1 MLPAENVAGFP
12 FAYGIRR
19 GAVGITLEEESAGF
33 LKGQILLQ
41 RRRVVDTFVAETR
54 FENAQGAT
62 VEIEARS
69 FEFPADGNDVIGVA
83 ASDLAEAADAVKKIL
98 Q

>member
-1 MLPAENVAGFP
+1 VEAC
-12 FAYGIRR
+12 
-19 GAVGITLEEESAGF
+19 
-33 LKGQILLQ
+33 
-41 RRRVVDTFVAETR
+41 
-54 FENAQGAT
+54 FENAESAP